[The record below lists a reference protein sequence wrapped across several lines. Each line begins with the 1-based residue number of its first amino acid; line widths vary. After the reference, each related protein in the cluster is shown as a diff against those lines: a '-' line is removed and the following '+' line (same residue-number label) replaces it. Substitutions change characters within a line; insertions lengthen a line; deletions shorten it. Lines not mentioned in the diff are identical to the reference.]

1 MNWETV
7 TFVRVYLTE
16 ADKKLEPLL
25 KRLHDE
31 EQVRGVSVFR
41 AVSGF
46 GGSGVVHTGSL
57 LDLSLDL
64 PVTVEFFDYP
74 DKVARILEHV
84 SDLLESGHLVRW
96 QAEMNNEQATG

>member
-16 ADKKLEPLL
+16 ADKMLEPLL

-31 EQVRGVSVFR
+31 EKVRGVTVFR

-46 GGSGVVHTGSL
+46 GGSGRLHTSSL
-57 LDLSLDL
+57 VDLSLDL
-64 PVTVEFFDYP
+64 PVTVEFFDTP
-74 DKVARILEHV
+74 EKTERILEHLK
-84 SDLLESGHLVRW
+84 DLVGAGHIVRW
-96 QAEMNNEQATG
+96 QAQMNH